1 MISVV
6 IIEDIRRKEQ
16 ERNEPQRPVLHID
29 KGPQEHRPLP
39 SAQTTAPTESNRG
52 VAIIDFS
59 I

>member
-6 IIEDIRRKEQ
+6 IIEEFRRKER
-16 ERNEPQRPVLHID
+16 ESNDNKRPVLHID
-29 KGPQEHRPLP
+29 KGPQEPNPLP
-39 SAQTTAPTESNRG
+39 PAQTSAPKDSNRG